1 VLERLYAD
9 NLEPG
14 GVMVF
19 MEPLGSSLLI
29 RLFHALVPSAQTP
42 DEKPFDRGDL
52 RWMRRTFPRLEVLP
66 VNYLSFPLG
75 LLSSLLFARA
85 DNALLRAADRADVWL
100 GRSLPFLVPHFRQA
114 IFVIRKD
121 IGPAAQG

>member
-1 VLERLYAD
+1 VLERLFAR
-9 NLEPG
+9 NLAPG
-14 GVMVF
+14 GVMAF

-29 RLFHALVPSAQTP
+29 RLFHTLVPSAQTA

-52 RWMRRTFPRLEVLP
+52 AWMRRTFPRLVILP

-75 LLSSLLFARA
+75 LLSSLVFARA
-85 DNALLRAADRADVWL
+85 DNVLLRAADVVDVWL
-100 GRSLPFLVPHFRQA
+100 GRSAAWLVPHFRQA

-121 IGPAAQG
+121 IGPLAEG